1 MPLIHRSY
9 QYLNIERGAEV
20 DDMTELIN
28 GSIIDMVNDGL
39 LSMKR
44 IEGLIYVKE
53 FIDRASNKKFID
65 EPAVKKLEMKYGA
78 RPNIITWG
86 DYFQTEM
93 ARALHGASDGEFDR
107 AVETLKFD
115 IIASHTIFSEKESS
129 FFEWVELTYM
139 AITNHHHSDFTPEEE
154 EILHLKILLDY
165 YREMGIADNF
175 HESEIRWFDGFM
187 EAKAQ

>member
-1 MPLIHRSY
+1 
-9 QYLNIERGAEV
+9 
-20 DDMTELIN
+20 MTEIIN

-53 FIDRASNKKFID
+53 FIDRASGKKFIE
-65 EPAVKKLEMKYGA
+65 EPAVRKLEKKYGV

-86 DYFQTEM
+86 DFFQTEM
-93 ARALHGASDGEFDR
+93 ARALHGVSDEDFGR

-115 IIASHTIFSEKESS
+115 IIASHTIFSEKDSS
-129 FFEWVELTYM
+129 FFEWVDLTYM
-139 AITNHHHSDFTPEEE
+139 AITNHKLSDFTAEEQ
-154 EILHLKILLDY
+154 EILHLKILMDY
-165 YREMGIADNF
+165 FNDMGIADNF
-175 HESEIRWFDGFM
+175 NESEMRWFDGFM